1 MTEDGKL
8 TSCTTP
14 WAKQFQD
21 DINSLK
27 EFEGSDDFVFELDG
41 DLRKVCRLYADDFCA
56 IDLNVIEAK
65 CWSTSNA

>member
-1 MTEDGKL
+1 MTEDGKV
-8 TSCTTP
+8 TPKTTP
-14 WAKQFQD
+14 YAKRFQD

-27 EFEGSDDFVFELDG
+27 EFEGGDDIVFELDG
-41 DLRKVCRLYADDFCA
+41 GLRKVCRLYADDFCA